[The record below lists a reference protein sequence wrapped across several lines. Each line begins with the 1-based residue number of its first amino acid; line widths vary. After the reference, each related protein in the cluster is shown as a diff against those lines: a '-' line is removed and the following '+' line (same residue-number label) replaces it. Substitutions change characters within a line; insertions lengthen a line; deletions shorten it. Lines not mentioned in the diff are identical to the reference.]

1 MTKIALIGAGPMA
14 QAYGHALRELAGD
27 CVVIG
32 RGETSAEL
40 FEKTV
45 GLPVLIGG
53 LEANI
58 AQLSTVSHAIVALP
72 VPALAQQTLALME
85 AGVRNILVEK
95 PAGLNSEEIDRVAAM
110 ARKTESRVY
119 VAYNR
124 RFYVSVQTAKR
135 MIEADGGATSFRF
148 EISEW
153 ADRIGTSAQPD
164 NVKAAWFLANSTH
177 VVDMAFFLGGF
188 PKTISASAA
197 GSVGWHT
204 PSVFVGHGE
213 TQDGALFSY
222 HGDWGASPRWMVE
235 VCTSGHTYMF
245 QPLEGLK
252 VRTKAGFAIEDIEL
266 ANADDDVR
274 IKPGV
279 LRQTEA
285 FLSDTAS
292 EDLLRIEDQLAH
304 VQNIYDVI
312 CPQGSL

>member
-14 QAYGHALRELAGD
+14 QSYGHAFRALSRD

-32 RGETSAEL
+32 RGQSSAET
-40 FEKTV
+40 FEQTV
-45 GLPVLIGG
+45 GLPVLTGG

-58 AQLSTVSHAIVALP
+58 AQLSAVSHAIVALP

-95 PAGLNSEEIDRVAAM
+95 PAGLNVEEINRVAAM
-110 ARKTESRVY
+110 ARKTASRVY

-124 RFYVSVQTAKR
+124 RFYASVQTAKR
-135 MIEADGGATSFRF
+135 RIEADGGATSFRF

-153 ADRIGTSAQPD
+153 ADRIGPSAQPD

-188 PKTISASAA
+188 PKTISASSA

-235 VCTSGHTYMF
+235 VCTAGHTYMF

-252 VRTKAGFAIEDIEL
+252 VRTKAGFAIEEIALDPVEDTAPL
-266 ANADDDVR
+266 
-274 IKPGV
+274 KPGV
-279 LRQTEA
+279 KAQTEA
-285 FLSDTAS
+285 FLSDDVS
-292 EDLLRIEDQLAH
+292 SDLLSIEDHLSH
-304 VQNIYDVI
+304 VRNLYDFMSGHKV
-312 CPQGSL
+312 